1 MSLYLGGG
9 VGGGFA
15 RVAVAV
21 GLSVAASPLSLVV
34 VAPLFYGG
42 AFGGLYRGAF
52 NWRVLG
58 GQSV

>member
-1 MSLYLGGG
+1 
-9 VGGGFA
+9 
-15 RVAVAV
+15 VAVAV